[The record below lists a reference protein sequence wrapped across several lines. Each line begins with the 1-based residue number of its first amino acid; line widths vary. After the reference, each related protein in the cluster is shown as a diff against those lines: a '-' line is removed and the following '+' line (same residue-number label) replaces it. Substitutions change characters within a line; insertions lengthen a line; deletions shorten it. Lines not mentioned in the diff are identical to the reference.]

1 MNDSVLVVQD
11 LSDAADPPGRLL
23 VLSVALASSR
33 LGLADIMGHARN
45 LPPAAALCVTD
56 EAFARPLV
64 GEGSLGV
71 DLVGLLG
78 GASSAHSP

>member
-1 MNDSVLVVQD
+1 MTHHVLADEAEDRVGDSPALRGGD
-11 LSDAADPPGRLL
+11 LA
-23 VLSVALASSR
+23 ASSR